1 MKLKP
6 ISYKDQMII
15 KGKSIPENTKEDKLG
30 FFIEELWSVLPEAVK
45 TSDWVSL
52 DETGDKTHVVYNK
65 PSGIKFTQIIPVT
78 VKAIQEQQLLIEE
91 LKKENSVKQ
100 NQIND
105 LKTEVNKI
113 SELEKE
119 FVKIKLLLDKNDLGD
134 N

>member
-1 MKLKP
+1 MKLKT

-78 VKAIQEQQLLIEE
+78 VKAIQEQQTQIEN
-91 LKKENSVKQ
+91 LNSEVQ
-100 NQIND
+100 S
-105 LKTEVNKI
+105 LKTELAQI
-113 SELEKE
+113 KE
-119 FVKIKLLLDKNDLGD
+119 LLLNRSKN
-134 N
+134 

>member
-1 MKLKP
+1 MVDYSKLVP
-6 ISYKDQMII
+6 LL
-15 KGKSIPENTKEDKLG
+15 T
-30 FFIEELWSVLPEAVK
+30 
-45 TSDWVSL
+45 
-52 DETGDKTHVVYNK
+52 
-65 PSGIKFTQIIPVT
+65 
-78 VKAIQEQQLLIEE
+78 KAIQEQQLLIEE